1 MVDIVTIPPTFTPAS
16 SCLGSSNIWEI
27 VLTSICDPNDFISP
41 CPAYLLQG
49 PKTTSDCLPPS
60 YVPWRE
66 SSLVYQGSCPQ
77 GYWTACTSQS
87 TAYTYTMTFGICCP
101 RFVLPLYFV
110 FRIRDNMQYTDNT
123 VSSFQCQVTSPD
135 PFQTTLGCYTAF
147 TTTETFPVTVSQ
159 TGTFSLGST
168 VANPLNAVNAYSI
181 VIQISD
187 SAIITS
193 NKENLPGVLL

>member
-101 RFVLPLYFV
+101 RFVLPFYF
-110 FRIRDNMQYTDNT
+110 FLELEIICSILTIPPAPSNAK
-123 VSSFQCQVTSPD
+123 SQVP
-135 PFQTTLGCYTAF
+135 TLFKRLWVAT
-147 TTTETFPVTVSQ
+147 PHSQ
-159 TGTFSLGST
+159 RQKLSL
-168 VANPLNAVNAYSI
+168 
-181 VIQISD
+181 
-187 SAIITS
+187 
-193 NKENLPGVLL
+193 